1 MISTASDIT
10 DIEIIVYGTLQN
22 KQTTQAKFKIYGDRK
37 PYFTDSVESSVT
49 ISLNEVYQIDL
60 PDYKDDLGLMV
71 LLSARNA
78 FPDFVTLNTT
88 NKTLIIS
95 PTRFVHVGTY

>member
-1 MISTASDIT
+1 MISSASDIT
-10 DIEIIVYGTLQN
+10 EIEIIVYGTLQN

-60 PDYKDDLGLMV
+60 PDYKDDLGLIV
-71 LLSARNA
+71 LLSA
-78 FPDFVTLNTT
+78 PGGLPEFVTLNYK
-88 NKTLIIS
+88 NLIIS
-95 PTRFVHVGTY
+95 PTSFVHVGTY